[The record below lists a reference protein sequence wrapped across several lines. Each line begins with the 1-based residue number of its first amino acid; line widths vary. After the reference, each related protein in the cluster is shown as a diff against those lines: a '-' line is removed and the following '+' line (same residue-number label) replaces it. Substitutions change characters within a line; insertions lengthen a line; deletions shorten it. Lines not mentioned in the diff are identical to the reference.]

1 MYLIYSV
8 LLAAVLLLSTPYW
21 VFQMVRQGKYRKG
34 LSERLGIVPPR
45 IRDSAQPSI
54 WVHAVSVG
62 EVLAV
67 SELVRGLRAE
77 FPEHRVVVSTTTD
90 TGQKLAAAR
99 FGAENVFYF
108 PLDFAVF
115 IRKYISA
122 LRPELVVVAETEFW
136 PNFLRIARESGA
148 RISFF
153 FPAEAGI
160 RVATVTGVQTCA
172 LPI

>member
-8 LLAAVLLLSTPYW
+8 LLAAVLLFSTPYW

-45 IRDSAQPSI
+45 IRNSAQPSI

-90 TGQKLAAAR
+90 TGQKLACCR
-99 FGAENVFYF
+99 FRAENVFYF
-108 PLDFAVF
+108 PLDFAF
-115 IRKYISA
+115 SARPYFAA
-122 LRPELVVVAETEFW
+122 LRPDLIVIAETEFW
-136 PNFLRIARESGA
+136 PNFLQIARESGA
-148 RISFF
+148 RIAVVNSR
-153 FPAEAGI
+153 I
-160 RVATVTGVQTCA
+160 SD
-172 LPI
+172 